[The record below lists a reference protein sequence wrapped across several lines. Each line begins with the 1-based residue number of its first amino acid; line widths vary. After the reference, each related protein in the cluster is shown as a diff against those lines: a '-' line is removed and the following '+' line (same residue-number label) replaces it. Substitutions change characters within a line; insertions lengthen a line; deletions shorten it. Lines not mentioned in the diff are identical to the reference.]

1 MVGDNEFVLGFRLA
15 GIRNT
20 YAEKNIEL
28 KLAEGIVVNGRI
40 DLIRRTDTCQTII
53 IDFKSTDR
61 AQDEETTQEQLHLYA
76 LGYQQLTGESA
87 DLIEIYNLDE
97 GAGASKRELI
107 DRNLLTSI
115 DSKIVEAGRQ
125 IREGALNRVSN
136 CSGCDFKN
144 ICRDQR
150 PACSHQS

>member
-1 MVGDNEFVLGFRLA
+1 M
-15 GIRNT
+15 
-20 YAEKNIEL
+20 
-28 KLAEGIVVNGRI
+28 VVNGRI
-40 DLIRRTDTCQTII
+40 DLIRRTDTRQTII

-97 GAGASKRELI
+97 GAGASVRELI
-107 DRNLLTSI
+107 DGSLLTSI
-115 DSKIVEAGRQ
+115 ESKIVEAGSQ
-125 IREGALNRVSN
+125 IREGALDRVDN

-144 ICRDQR
+144 ICRDQ
-150 PACSHQS
+150 